1 MKLCRNCF
9 MFLLIFIISIPLI
22 KCALTPEEE
31 AEAQKEAKIVVK
43 EIKRLIKS
51 KNPEDKKTAY
61 QMYSVLMYDNDED
74 KKCFMD
80 NIAKELAE
88 AEKKL
93 EKSKIMGFVAQIILS
108 RQQVMIDFF
117 KHYLGKKRPK
127 RSKKSKTRK
136 NNKKFKEND
145 KKPKR
150 KGSKYWKKFIAL
162 VKPPLKLKKK
172 PLKELKKCFEELTKT
187 KPKIK
192 KPGFIISKKSII
204 ANLGKDSKK
213 KKPKSKSRFLK

>member
-51 KNPEDKKTAY
+51 ENPEDKKTAY
-61 QMYSVLMYDNDED
+61 QMYSVLMYDNDGD

-93 EKSKIMGFVAQIILS
+93 EKSKIMVFVAEIILR

-117 KHYLGKKRPK
+117 KHYLGKKRSK

-136 NNKKFKEND
+136 NNEN
-145 KKPKR
+145 PKR
-150 KGSKYWKKFIAL
+150 IIKN
-162 VKPPLKLKKK
+162 P
-172 PLKELKKCFEELTKT
+172 KE
-187 KPKIK
+187 
-192 KPGFIISKKSII
+192 
-204 ANLGKDSKK
+204 KDLNIG
-213 KKPKSKSRFLK
+213 RNF

>member
-31 AEAQKEAKIVVK
+31 AQAQKEAKIVVK

-117 KHYLGKKRPK
+117 EHYLGKKRSK

-136 NNKKFKEND
+136 NNEKSKE
-145 KKPKR
+145 KKPKG
-150 KGSKYWKKFIAL
+150 KGSKYWKKFLAL

-172 PLKELKKCFEELTKT
+172 TFEKLKKCFAELTKT

-204 ANLGKDSKK
+204 ANLGKYSKK
-213 KKPKSKSRFLK
+213 KKPKSKS

>member
-1 MKLCRNCF
+1 

-51 KNPEDKKTAY
+51 KNQEDKKTAY
-61 QMYSVLMYDNDED
+61 QMYSVLMYDNGED

-117 KHYLGKKRPK
+117 ENYLGKKRSK
-127 RSKKSKTRK
+127 RSKKSKKGK
-136 NNKKFKEND
+136 NEKNMTKE
-145 KKPKR
+145 KKP
-150 KGSKYWKKFIAL
+150 KGSKYRKKLLAL

-192 KPGFIISKKSII
+192 KPGFIVSKKSI
-204 ANLGKDSKK
+204 ADFGKDSKK
-213 KKPKSKSRFLK
+213 KP

>member
-9 MFLLIFIISIPLI
+9 VFLLIFIISIPSI
-22 KCALTPEEE
+22 EFALTPEEE

-51 KNPEDKKTAY
+51 KNPEDKKIAY
-61 QMYSVLMYDNDED
+61 QMYSVLMYDNDGD

-117 KHYLGKKRPK
+117 KHYLGKKRSK

-145 KKPKR
+145 KKPKG
-150 KGSKYWKKFIAL
+150 KGSKYWKKFMAL

-192 KPGFIISKKSII
+192 KPGFIVSKKSI
-204 ANLGKDSKK
+204 ADFGKDSKK
-213 KKPKSKSRFLK
+213 KPK

>member
-93 EKSKIMGFVAQIILS
+93 EKSKIMGFVARIILS

-127 RSKKSKTRK
+127 RSKKFKTRK
-136 NNKKFKEND
+136 NNKEFKEND

-150 KGSKYWKKFIAL
+150 KASKYWKKFIAL